1 MRDDFSHKIRF
12 FFTYRQGNNSEF
24 LKLIRKKPSIS
35 RARCFEWI
43 SLRLARLADIEIGI
57 NVLIGTGLAR
67 NRYGPFS
74 STPIFEIFAF
84 VSFPVGTEVLR
95 RSFYKIFLFFVG
107 NFCLNKSE
115 SNSNK
120 ISGVTMICG
129 NRNRVRLKP

>member
-74 STPIFEIFAF
+74 SMRVFEFAF

-95 RSFYKIFLFFVG
+95 RSFYKSFSFLLEIFVW
-107 NFCLNKSE
+107 NKSE
-115 SNSNK
+115 SNPDK